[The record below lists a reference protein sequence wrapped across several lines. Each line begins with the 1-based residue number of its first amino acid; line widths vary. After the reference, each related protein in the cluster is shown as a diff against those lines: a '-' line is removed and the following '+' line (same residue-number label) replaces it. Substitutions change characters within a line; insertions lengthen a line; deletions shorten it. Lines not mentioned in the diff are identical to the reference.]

1 MRAAGASLCPDWSKS
16 AHLWQRLKKTVS
28 GLRQLTGVTR
38 SVKHENVAGFASSAP
53 SVAVLARGFGTQFAR
68 AFPIRHGQ
76 PCGNRE
82 YKEMSKRKRDGELRN
97 TSGER
102 NGGDVQEVWHKEEQ
116 SRHKWFRKR
125 KKGDA
130 SRRSRFD
137 DEIDEEDDEEYG
149 EIGIALRE
157 RHADVPEADQTAGEE
172 VMARAARDDVWGMA
186 SAIDI
191 YDCDPNL
198 IRDADA
204 IRYFVAELCDLIEM
218 KRFGETQVVHFGE
231 DERVAGYSMVQLIET
246 SLISAHFANQ
256 TNAVYLDVF
265 SCKPYNSQTVREFS
279 QAFFKGR
286 KSTLQV
292 ALRR

>member
-1 MRAAGASLCPDWSKS
+1 MSNNKRGEEPRATSNK
-16 AHLWQRLKKTVS
+16 
-28 GLRQLTGVTR
+28 
-38 SVKHENVAGFASSAP
+38 
-53 SVAVLARGFGTQFAR
+53 RG
-68 AFPIRHGQ
+68 
-76 PCGNRE
+76 
-82 YKEMSKRKRDGELRN
+82 GEA
-97 TSGER
+97 TEA
-102 NGGDVQEVWHKEEQ
+102 WHKEEQ

-125 KKGDA
+125 KKGGA

-137 DEIDEEDDEEYG
+137 DEIDEEDDEEDAESG
-149 EIGIALRE
+149 LALCE
-157 RHADVPEADQTAGEE
+157 THNDISDAVDAAGQEA
-172 VMARAARDDVWGMA
+172 MARAAREDVWGMA

-265 SCKPYNSQTVREFS
+265 SCKPYNPQTVREFS
-279 QAFFKGR
+279 QAFFRGCR
-286 KSTLQV
+286 STLQV